1 MIVGIEVGGTF
12 TDLIAIRDDGRA
24 TIHKTPSTPD
34 DPSRAAITG
43 LSELLAGMGASGG
56 DVSEL
61 LHGSTIAANALIQR
75 RGARVALLATAGFRD
90 LLFIQ
95 RQDKSVVYDMFYQ
108 KPEPLLTR
116 DRAYEVTE
124 RIGADGGI
132 VTPLDEAG
140 AIALIDH
147 IVKAEGIDSI
157 AVCLLHAYAN
167 PAHEQAIGRLIQD
180 RHPDV
185 YVSLS
190 SDIAPEHREYERA
203 STTVISAFV
212 RPVVDRYLAR
222 FGEAART
229 VGIGHA
235 PLIMLSNGGV
245 APVEAARRLA
255 ANMFLSG
262 PAAAVTGAAATARA
276 MGSPNIISIDVGGTS
291 SDVCLITGG
300 VPETTVKGTSEFSV
314 EGLPLNIVMTDI
326 VSIGAGGGSV
336 ATVDE
341 GGMLQVGPQS
351 AGAQPGPACYG
362 HGGADF
368 CLTDAML
375 LMGLLDPRIELP
387 GGIRLQPAL
396 SAKAAEPLAAR
407 LGLTALELAERVFR
421 IAAAN
426 MAQALRRVSVK
437 RGYDPRDYALF
448 PCGGAGPLIATA
460 LADEVDIKTV
470 IVPPNPGV
478 FSAVG
483 LAVSDVRMD
492 YVLAEGAQLASSLTP
507 RDFAAKL
514 ESLRER
520 ARAAFA
526 ALDYAPAGLRFDCA
540 VDARYR
546 GQGYELRVPVDASQL
561 EGEGAAYLAR
571 CFHGEHARQYG
582 HAFEARDVEA
592 ISFRLS
598 AVHARGG
605 AVAPVEA
612 SATDLPPGDRQVTL
626 GGQTQAYPVLD
637 RGALK
642 PGSDIRGPALIVEA
656 STSTLAPPGWRVRAG
671 ADGVLTLTRET

>member
-12 TDLIAIRDDGRA
+12 TDLIAMPDEGPA
-24 TIHKTPSTPD
+24 VIHKIPSTPD
-34 DPSRAAITG
+34 DPSRAAVAG
-43 LSELLAGMGASGG
+43 LTELLARMDASGG
-56 DVSEL
+56 DVREL

-75 RGARVALLATAGFRD
+75 RGANVALLTTAGFRD
-90 LLFIQ
+90 VIFIQ

-108 KPEPLLTR
+108 KPQPLLTR
-116 DRAYEVTE
+116 DQVHEIPE
-124 RIGADGGI
+124 RLGADGAAI
-132 VTPLDEAG
+132 HPLDEA
-140 AIALIDH
+140 AVTE
-147 IVKAEGIDSI
+147 IVDRLVGQGVDSI
-157 AVCLLHAYAN
+157 AVCFLHAYAN
-167 PAHEQAIGRLIQD
+167 PAHEQAVGRLIAA
-180 RHPDV
+180 RHPGV

-212 RPVVDRYLAR
+212 RPVVDRYLSR
-222 FGEAART
+222 FQDSAAAEG
-229 VGIGHA
+229 VA
-235 PLIMLSNGGV
+235 NPPLIMLSNGGV

-262 PAAAVTGAAATARA
+262 PAAAVTGAASVARA
-276 MGSPNIISIDVGGTS
+276 TGALNIISIDVGGTS

-300 VPETTVKGTSEFSV
+300 QPETTVKGTSEFSV

-326 VSIGAGGGSV
+326 VSIGAGGGSI
-336 ATVDE
+336 AWIDG

-351 AGAQPGPACYG
+351 AGAAPGPACYG

-375 LMGLLDPRIELP
+375 LMGLLDPRIALP
-387 GGIRLQPAL
+387 GDIQLDPDL
-396 SAKAAEPLAAR
+396 SRTAAAPLAER
-407 LGLTALELAERVFR
+407 LGLDEVALAERVFR

-448 PCGGAGPLIATA
+448 PCGGAGALIATA
-460 LADEVDIKTV
+460 VADEVDIREV

-492 YVLAEGAQLASSLTP
+492 YVLAEGAQLASTLGAA
-507 RDFAAKL
+507 DFGAKL

-520 ARAAFA
+520 AREAFG
-526 ALDYAPAGLRFDCA
+526 ALGYDASDLRFEFA

-546 GQGYELRVPVDASQL
+546 GQGYELRVAVEAERL
-561 EGEGAAYLAR
+561 ETEGSAYLAQN
-571 CFHGEHARQYG
+571 FHAEHARQYG
-582 HAFEARDVEA
+582 HGFEDRDVEV
-592 ISFRLS
+592 ISVRLS
-598 AVHARGG
+598 AVRPRGG
-605 AVAPVEA
+605 EAPPVK
-612 SATDLPPGDRQVTL
+612 SGGFDLPPGDRKVQIGGKMREYPTL
-626 GGQTQAYPVLD
+626 A
-637 RGALK
+637 RGAL
-642 PGSDIRGPALIVEA
+642 PDDFTGEGPALIIEE
-656 STSTLAPPGWRVRAG
+656 STTTAAPPGWRISLG
-671 ADGVLTLTRET
+671 AAGVLRLTREK

>member
-12 TDLIAIRDDGRA
+12 TDLIAISGDGTS

-43 LSELLAGMGASGG
+43 LTELLAKLDAQGG
-56 DVSEL
+56 DVTEL

-75 RGARVALLATAGFRD
+75 RGANVALLTTAGFRD
-90 LLFIQ
+90 VLLIQ

-108 KPEPLLTR
+108 KPAPLLTR
-116 DRAYEVTE
+116 DRIFEVPE
-124 RIGADGGI
+124 RLGAGGE
-132 VTPLDEAG
+132 VATPLDEPAVVELVDRL
-140 AIALIDH
+140 A
-147 IVKAEGIDSI
+147 AEGVDSI

-167 PAHEQAIGRLIQD
+167 PTHEQAIGRMIAE
-180 RHPDV
+180 RHPDI

-212 RPVVDRYLAR
+212 RPVVDRYLSRFETSAR
-222 FGEAART
+222 DAGATAP
-229 VGIGHA
+229 

-245 APVEAARRLA
+245 APVEAARKLA

-262 PAAAVTGAAATARA
+262 PAAAVTGAAAVARSLDA
-276 MGSPNIISIDVGGTS
+276 PNIISIDVGGTS

-300 VPETTVKGTSEFSV
+300 QPETTVKGTSEFSV

-326 VSIGAGGGSV
+326 VSIGAGGGSI
-336 ATVDE
+336 AWIDA

-351 AGAQPGPACYG
+351 AGAAPGPACYG
-362 HGGADF
+362 HGGEDF

-387 GGIRLQPAL
+387 GGIRLDPEL
-396 SAKAAEPLAAR
+396 SRKAAADLAAR
-407 LGLTALELAERVFR
+407 LGFDAMELAERVFR

-448 PCGGAGPLIATA
+448 PCGGAGALIATA
-460 LADEVDIKTV
+460 VADEVDIGEV

-492 YVLAEGAQLASSLTP
+492 YVLAEGAQ
-507 RDFAAKL
+507 AAGGVSPAAYRTKL
-514 ESLRER
+514 DGLRAR
-520 ARAAFA
+520 ARAAFEGLGYDA
-526 ALDYAPAGLRFDCA
+526 ATLRLEFA

-546 GQGYELRVPVDASQL
+546 GQGYELRIPVEADRL
-561 EGEGAAYLAR
+561 ESEGGAYLANG
-571 CFHGEHARQYG
+571 FHDEHARQYG
-582 HAFEARDVEA
+582 HAFRDRDVDV
-592 ISFRLS
+592 ISIRLS
-598 AVHARGG
+598 AVRPRGG
-605 AVAPVEA
+605 EVTPVEA
-612 SATDLPPGDRQVTL
+612 SALALPPGDRTVRLAGETL
-626 GGQTQAYPVLD
+626 DYPTLA
-637 RGALK
+637 RATLAEGFAGA
-642 PGSDIRGPALIVEA
+642 GPALIVED
-656 STSTLAPPGWRVRAG
+656 STTTLAPPGWTIEA
-671 ADGVLTLTRET
+671 ADSGVLRLKREGR